1 MDSGFSAFRFVFL
14 TQIKQSKMIKKFI
27 VFTGVLCFAFTSL
40 YAQSD
45 SKAVQLGV
53 KGGVNL
59 STLRGDDFDDVD
71 SRTSF
76 NAGLV
81 AEIPISEKISFQ
93 PEVFYSGQ
101 GFDVLEIDQDN
112 IFDTDQN
119 VEYQLD
125 YIQVPL
131 LLKAYIVEGLSV
143 EVGPQFGFK
152 IHEEFDSEPNSDGGD
167 FEIDSDD
174 SYVKDFD
181 TSLAFGTS
189 YKFDAGFFLSARYN
203 LGLTNIFED
212 DTIFENVDGKN
223 SVWQFGVG
231 YMF

>member
-1 MDSGFSAFRFVFL
+1 M
-14 TQIKQSKMIKKFI
+14 KKLI
-27 VFTGVLCFAFTSL
+27 VFTGVLLFALTSVH
-40 YAQSD
+40 AQSD
-45 SKAVQLGV
+45 SKAFQLGV
-53 KGGVNL
+53 KGGVNFSKL
-59 STLRGDDFDDVD
+59 SGDDFDDVD

-81 AEIPISEKISFQ
+81 AEVPISERFSFQ

-101 GFDVLEIDQDN
+101 GFDLLERDQDN
-112 IFDTDQN
+112 VFDTNEN

-131 LLKAYIVEGLSV
+131 LLKAYLIKGLSV
-143 EVGPQFGFK
+143 EAGPQFGFK
-152 IHEEFDSEPNSDGGD
+152 IHEEFDTEPNSDGGD
-167 FEIDSDD
+167 LEIDSDD

-189 YKFDAGFFLSARYN
+189 YKFDNGFFLSARYTM
-203 LGLTNIFED
+203 GLTSIFED
-212 DTIFENVDGKN
+212 NTLFENVDGKN
-223 SVWQFGVG
+223 DVWQFGLG

>member
-1 MDSGFSAFRFVFL
+1 M
-14 TQIKQSKMIKKFI
+14 KKLI
-27 VFTGVLCFAFTSL
+27 VFTGAFLFALTSIH
-40 YAQSD
+40 AQSD
-45 SKAVQLGV
+45 SREFQIGAKA
-53 KGGVNL
+53 GVNF
-59 STLRGDDFDDVD
+59 SDVSGDDIGDVD

-81 AEIPISEKISFQ
+81 AEVPISERFSFQ

-101 GFDVLEIDQDN
+101 GFDLKEIDQDN
-112 IFDTDQN
+112 VFDTDEN

-131 LLKAYIVEGLSV
+131 LLKAYLIEGLSV

-152 IHEEFDSEPNSDGGD
+152 VHEEIDSKPNDDGGD
-167 FEIDSDD
+167 IEIDSDD
-174 SYVKDFD
+174 SNIKDFD

-189 YKFDAGFFLSARYN
+189 YKFHNGVFISARYTV
-203 LGLTNIFED
+203 GLTNIIED
-212 DTIFENVDGKN
+212 NAYLGDVDAKN
-223 SVWQFGVG
+223 NVWQFGLG

>member
-1 MDSGFSAFRFVFL
+1 M
-14 TQIKQSKMIKKFI
+14 KKFI
-27 VFTGVLCFAFTSL
+27 VFTGALLFTLTSV

-45 SKAVQLGV
+45 SKAVQFGA
-53 KGGVNL
+53 KAGVNFSKL
-59 STLRGDDFDDVD
+59 IGDDFDNVD

-76 NAGLV
+76 NAGLL
-81 AEIPISEKISFQ
+81 AEIPISERFSFQ

-101 GFDVLEIDQDN
+101 GFDILEIDQDN

-131 LLKAYIVEGLSV
+131 LIKAYIIEGLSV

-174 SYVKDFD
+174 SYVKDFE

-189 YKFDAGFFLSARYN
+189 YKFDAGLFLSARYT

-212 DTIFENVDGKN
+212 DTILEGVDGKN